1 VTIRGLPLGQVDC
14 WFLDPQRFA
23 AVADELAAVLGP
35 DERARADRFAF
46 DRDRTEYVVCRGVL
60 RCLLARYGDDSP
72 SRLRFRY
79 SPRGKPELDGPANPA
94 GLRFNL
100 AHSHGAAV
108 VAVTQGRPV
117 GVDVER
123 VRPEADLGGLVRTC
137 FAPEEQ
143 DEFWSLPESV
153 RPRAFFAGWT
163 RKEAFL
169 KATGEGLGRPL
180 DSFAVS
186 LAPDAPA
193 RLLRV
198 DGDEAAA
205 GWTLLDL
212 TRDGAFAAAVAVP
225 MPTAFVRVH
234 DLFLGLLGL
243 GKAGPADQRSR
254 VFP

>member
-1 VTIRGLPLGQVDC
+1 
-14 WFLDPQRFA
+14 
-23 AVADELAAVLGP
+23 VADELAAVLSS
-35 DERARADRFAF
+35 DEWARADRFAF

-60 RCLLARYGDDSP
+60 RWLLARYRDDSP

-79 SPRGKPELDGPANPA
+79 SPRGKPELDGPADPVE
-94 GLRFNL
+94 LRFNL

-108 VAVTQGRPV
+108 VAVTRARPV
-117 GVDVER
+117 GVDLER
-123 VRPEADLGGLVRTC
+123 IRPLMDLGSLVRTC

-143 DEFWSLPESV
+143 AEFWSLPELV

-180 DSFAVS
+180 DSFALS
-186 LAPDAPA
+186 LAPYALA
-193 RLLRV
+193 RLVRV
-198 DGDEAAA
+198 VGDEAAA

-225 MPTAFVRVH
+225 MPAAFVRVH
-234 DLFLGLLGL
+234 DLFPGLLGL
-243 GKAGPADQRSR
+243 GEGGLAGQRS
-254 VFP
+254 